1 MKVIHVHAGKANPAT
16 TMNGVN
22 VVVDACARTMHRR
35 GMDVEVWGIARNPH
49 TNRPRPEY
57 PISLYQYFDTWPP
70 RLERDLIHAISRV
83 DSPRTVFH
91 FYSGF
96 LPPFV
101 SITRRLRAS
110 AYFCMPQG
118 VYSEACLQRHS
129 WRKFPYY
136 HCVEKYFLRNSRGLL
151 LAHENELA
159 GRVRASLG
167 NTSCHVVSNGVDSL
181 YILDAQRLKEREE
194 GRIVWGFCG
203 RIDNAHKAVDRLIR
217 SFLLFRD
224 RGGADRHVLSIIG
237 DGPDLPLIRKT
248 FASAISRGDVQLHD
262 KLLGER
268 KIETMRRMDYFAHV
282 SNWEGMPL
290 ACLEAVG
297 LGIPLL
303 VTPGTNLADDVN
315 RFRAGVVAEAD
326 DTSIANAM
334 SRMSRLNRDSLVDG
348 CRRLAREKYDWEKIV
363 LQITTLYRNAISP

>member
-118 VYSEACLQRHS
+118 VYSEACLQTS
-129 WRKFPYY
+129 LVAEISLLSLCGKTLSQ
-136 HCVEKYFLRNSRGLL
+136 EQLRIIVGTR
-151 LAHENELA
+151 E
-159 GRVRASLG
+159 RACW
-167 NTSCHVVSNGVDSL
+167 T
-181 YILDAQRLKEREE
+181 
-194 GRIVWGFCG
+194 
-203 RIDNAHKAVDRLIR
+203 
-217 SFLLFRD
+217 
-224 RGGADRHVLSIIG
+224 GAC
-237 DGPDLPLIRKT
+237 K
-248 FASAISRGDVQLHD
+248 
-262 KLLGER
+262 LGE
-268 KIETMRRMDYFAHV
+268 H
-282 SNWEGMPL
+282 
-290 ACLEAVG
+290 
-297 LGIPLL
+297 
-303 VTPGTNLADDVN
+303 
-315 RFRAGVVAEAD
+315 
-326 DTSIANAM
+326 
-334 SRMSRLNRDSLVDG
+334 
-348 CRRLAREKYDWEKIV
+348 
-363 LQITTLYRNAISP
+363 